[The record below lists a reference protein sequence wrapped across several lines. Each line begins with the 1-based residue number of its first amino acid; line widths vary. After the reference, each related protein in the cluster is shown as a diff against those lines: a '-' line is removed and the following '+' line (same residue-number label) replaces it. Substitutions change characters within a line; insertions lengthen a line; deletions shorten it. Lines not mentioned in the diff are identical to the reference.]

1 MFLDM
6 LLTTIFDIIFIYL
19 MTITWIDYM
28 YYIMFYQCHACICLL
43 YVYHISTIY
52 LLYIYYI
59 STIDLVYISNYYI
72 PTICTICILYVY
84 YIHQFCILC
93 LLSLQCRVPQT
104 LYLLDTYHWI
114 GKPTKLQILW
124 GNIVFTRYLIKN
136 IVFF

>member
-6 LLTTIFDIIFIYL
+6 LLTTFFDIIFIYL

-28 YYIMFYQCHACICLL
+28 YYIMFCQCHACIWLL
-43 YVYHISTIY
+43 YIYHISTIC

-59 STIDLVYISNYYI
+59 FSIYIYIHYI
-72 PTICTICILYVY
+72 PTICILYIY

-104 LYLLDTYHWI
+104 LNLLDTYVSYIYICYRVVVLYFYMHTI
-114 GKPTKLQILW
+114 I
-124 GNIVFTRYLIKN
+124 ICYI
-136 IVFF
+136 